1 MCAAL
6 RIVYIVTE
14 AKDILMEFV
23 DVLENCFY
31 FDSLGLALK
40 IHRVMNGLTFGI

>member
-1 MCAAL
+1 
-6 RIVYIVTE
+6 
-14 AKDILMEFV
+14 MEFV